1 MPTVYWPH
9 SSPVMKFSFQHGE
22 KKWIIR
28 VCSMVISSLEKNQAG
43 KGAHPCPCVQGRGTR
58 AEDVIAYM
66 AWSGKAGGGEGGIL
80 GRGNTNSETLRRGAD
95 LCLRNG
101 KQANCAWVGWGLGRE
116 RKSRR
121 QDEE

>member
-1 MPTVYWPH
+1 MDNKSV
-9 SSPVMKFSFQHGE
+9 FHGDQL
-22 KKWIIR
+22 IR
-28 VCSMVISSLEKNQAG
+28 EEPSREGEHTHA
-43 KGAHPCPCVQGRGTR
+43 PCVQGRGTR

-101 KQANCAWVGWGLGRE
+101 KQANCAWSGVGAWAE